1 MDVMFVCPSCKQQL
15 EADANMA
22 GSTITCP
29 ACQAPIV
36 IPAADPAN
44 TRSHVPA
51 HASAAAKEEK
61 HFAVPV
67 GEGPTAS
74 LIQKAL
80 PPLEAQKS
88 ASGDKQLRIK
98 CIKRT
103 DCVEVGKDHFDEV
116 VSKVLGEIGETNI
129 ISINTLGYTHVDMG
143 SRQILTDYGVMIVYK
158 G

>member
-15 EADANMA
+15 QADSTMA

-29 ACQAPIV
+29 ACQAQII
-36 IPAADPAN
+36 IPAPDPAN
-44 TRSHVPA
+44 TLAPNPSQ
-51 HASAAAKEEK
+51 ASAAAKEEK

-67 GEGPTAS
+67 TESPTQS

-88 ASGDKQLRIK
+88 GGDKQMRIK

-116 VSKVLGEIGETNI
+116 VSKVLADIGEQYV
-129 ISINTLGYTHVDMG
+129 ISINTLSYTHIDMG
-143 SRQILTDYGVMIVYK
+143 SRQVLTDYGVMIVYK

>member
-15 EADANMA
+15 EAEANMA
-22 GSTITCP
+22 GSTISCP

-44 TRSHVPA
+44 TRAHIPS

-67 GEGPTAS
+67 SEGPTAS

-88 ASGDKQLRIK
+88 ASGDKQMRIK

-116 VSKVLGEIGETNI
+116 VSKVLCEIGETNI
-129 ISINTLGYTHVDMG
+129 ISINTLAYTHVDMG

>member
-67 GEGPTAS
+67 SEGPTAS

-88 ASGDKQLRIK
+88 ATGDKQIRIK

-116 VSKVLGEIGETNI
+116 VSKVLAEIGETNI
-129 ISINTLGYTHVDMG
+129 ISINTLAYTHVDMG

>member
-1 MDVMFVCPSCKQQL
+1 MEVMFTCPNCKQQL

-22 GSTITCP
+22 GSSINCP
-29 ACQAPIV
+29 ACQAVIV

-44 TRSHVPA
+44 TRVGNASST
-51 HASAAAKEEK
+51 SAAAKEEK

-67 GEGPTAS
+67 GEAPTAS
-74 LIQKAL
+74 LIQKAN
-80 PPLEAQKS
+80 PPLEAARS
-88 ASGDKQLRIK
+88 VGDKQMRVK
-98 CIKRT
+98 CIRRT

-116 VSKVLGEIGETNI
+116 VSKVLVSIGESNV
-129 ISINTLGYTHVDMG
+129 ISINAISYTHVDMG

>member
-1 MDVMFVCPSCKQQL
+1 MDVMFVCPTCKQQL
-15 EADANMA
+15 QADSNMA
-22 GSTITCP
+22 GNTISCP
-29 ACQAPIV
+29 ACQAAIV
-36 IPAADPAN
+36 IPVADPAN
-44 TRSHVPA
+44 VASHVPA

-67 GEGPTAS
+67 HEGPTAS
-74 LIQKAL
+74 LIQKPP

-88 ASGDKQLRIK
+88 GDKQVRIR

-116 VSKVLGEIGETNI
+116 VSKVLGEIGEANVV
-129 ISINTLGYTHVDMG
+129 SINTLGYTHVDMG

>member
-1 MDVMFVCPSCKQQL
+1 MDVMFVCPTCKQQL
-15 EADANMA
+15 EAESNMA
-22 GSTITCP
+22 GSTINCP
-29 ACQAPIV
+29 ACQSPIV
-36 IPAADPAN
+36 VPEADPAN
-44 TRSHVPA
+44 TRTHNPA
-51 HASAAAKEEK
+51 NASAGAKEEK

-67 GEGPTAS
+67 TEAPTVS
-74 LIQKAL
+74 LIQKPH

-88 ASGDKQLRIK
+88 GDKQMRIR

-116 VSKVLGEIGETNI
+116 VSKFLVDVGETNI
-129 ISINTLGYTHVDMG
+129 ISINTLNYTHVDMG

>member
-15 EADANMA
+15 QADAAMA
-22 GSTITCP
+22 GSTISCP
-29 ACQAPIV
+29 ACQAPII

-44 TRSHVPA
+44 TRAPNPT
-51 HASAAAKEEK
+51 HASAGAKEEK

-67 GEGPTAS
+67 TEGPTAS

-88 ASGDKQLRIK
+88 TGDKQMRIK